1 MLGFFLLYNYFLSL
15 LLRKTQNASKFTKQF
30 IRKDKCLIHEN
41 LINIYSVDTKRIL
54 LLFNKKTYNKILD
67 MILVIMVLGL
77 PIRNTIAKYFE
88 NSKNI
93 VLLVHDNYILNKDE

>member
-1 MLGFFLLYNYFLSL
+1 
-15 LLRKTQNASKFTKQF
+15 
-30 IRKDKCLIHEN
+30 
-41 LINIYSVDTKRIL
+41 
-54 LLFNKKTYNKILD
+54 

-93 VLLVHDNYILNKDE
+93 VLLVHDNYILNKDESILNKIKDLLKK